1 MPRHDDITAG
11 DRQRPPPSFALSVS
25 SLVFGGKFE
34 FDEISNI
41 VIVIESVSERNLTVT
56 IDGTCF
62 IYIEDS

>member
-11 DRQRPPPSFALSVS
+11 DRQRPPPSLALSSV
-25 SLVFGGKFE
+25 VFGGKFE

-41 VIVIESVSERNLTVT
+41 VIVIESVLERNLTVT
-56 IDGTCF
+56 IDGTCY